1 MIMNH
6 ILINATHSEEVRVA
20 IVKNKKLT
28 SLNIE
33 TSLNQKNKGNIY
45 KGRISRVEQ
54 SLEAAFVDYGKDK
67 QGFLPFK
74 EVAETLKEN
83 AKASGD
89 KLTIS
94 DVLKEGQEII
104 VQVEKEER
112 GNKGAALSTYTN
124 LAGAYMILTP
134 NNAKSNGISRQIT
147 STDRQS
153 LKEIIG
159 KIVMPENSGLII
171 RTAGS
176 GKNLEELQWE
186 VDYLSELWKSIN
198 AAAENRKAP
207 FLIYQESDIVIR
219 TLRDYLREDTDS
231 VIIDDLATFQ
241 NAKEFVSFV
250 LPHYIDRIKHFD
262 SSGHSLFN
270 HMDVE
275 SQVKSVFEREVSLR
289 TGATIVFDPTEAL
302 TAIDINSARATKG
315 ADIEETAYNTNLEAA
330 KEIAAQL
337 QLRDIGGLVVIDFI
351 DMTSEEHRKAI
362 EKAME
367 KATSSDRARIQIGTI
382 SRFGLLEMSR
392 QRLMSSVA
400 ESVERTCPACDGRG
414 TVPTVP
420 NLALSILRQLEDG
433 CNTSNQ
439 TQKITIQSSVDVI
452 TYLLNEKR
460 NNIGQ
465 LEVKHEVKITLLPNP
480 YMQFPNF
487 SISKQAGSKKSHHKS
502 YQGISKPQYN
512 LAENGLEDNAEIAAI
527 NSNHPT
533 TRKPNQKK
541 VKPSFSF
548 MGMIKS
554 TLGLGDKEQDKKS
567 NKKQPNKNQ
576 NRNRNKN
583 QNRNRNRNQ
592 NQNKAQNNKPQNKQQ
607 GKQSNRAQS
616 NKPQNKQQN
625 NKPQQKEK
633 ENPKNVVPKDKEIK
647 AQVQPKEQAP
657 KATAE
662 NKKPQQQQKPK
673 ENLQEKPKNVT
684 PKEKEVKPQA
694 QPKEQVPKV
703 TQENKKPQQQQEP
716 KENPQEKPKSVTP
729 KDKETKP
736 QAQPKEQ
743 APKATAENEKPAK
756 ALPKNKKPVEVKS
769 EEKPKVQT
777 GNTAKPETSPNDGNK
792 SQDGDV

>member
-1 MIMNH
+1 MNH
-6 ILINATHSEEVRVA
+6 ILINATHSEEIRVA

-54 SLEAAFVDYGKDK
+54 SLEAAFVDYGKEK

-83 AKASGD
+83 AEASGD

-134 NNAKSNGISRQIT
+134 NNSKSNGISRQIT

-159 KIVMPENSGLII
+159 KIVMPKDSGLII
-171 RTAGS
+171 RTAGA

-186 VDYLSELWKSIN
+186 VDYLSELWNSIN
-198 AAAENRKAP
+198 TAAENRKAP
-207 FLIYQESDIVIR
+207 FLIYQESDIMIR

-241 NAKEFVSFV
+241 SAKEFVSFV
-250 LPHYIDRIKHFD
+250 LPHYIDRIKQFD
-262 SSGHSLFN
+262 ASGQSLFS

-315 ADIEETAYNTNLEAA
+315 ADIEETAYSTNLEAA
-330 KEIAAQL
+330 KEIAVQL

-351 DMTSEEHRKAI
+351 DMISEEHRKAI

-400 ESVERTCPACDGRG
+400 ESVEKTCPSCDGRG

-420 NLALSILRQLEDG
+420 NLALSILRQLGDG

-460 NNIGQ
+460 NDIGQ
-465 LEVKHEVKITLLPNP
+465 LEDKYQVKITLLPNP

-487 SISKQAGSKKSHHKS
+487 SINKQTKSKKSSHKS

-512 LAENGLEDNAEIAAI
+512 LAENGLENNTEVAAI

-541 VKPSFSF
+541 VEVKPSFSLV
-548 MGMIKS
+548 GMIKS
-554 TLGLGDKEQDKKS
+554 IFGLGEKGKKKKS
-567 NKKQPNKNQ
+567 GKKQPNKNQ
-576 NRNRNKN
+576 NRNRNRN

-592 NQNKAQNNKPQNKQQ
+592 NKVQNKQQQNKPKNNKTQNNKVPNKTPSKPQNK
-607 GKQSNRAQS
+607 
-616 NKPQNKQQN
+616 P
-625 NKPQQKEK
+625 
-633 ENPKNVVPKDKEIK
+633 
-647 AQVQPKEQAP
+647 
-657 KATAE
+657 
-662 NKKPQQQQKPK
+662 QKPK
-673 ENLQEKPKNVT
+673 EI
-684 PKEKEVKPQA
+684 
-694 QPKEQVPKV
+694 
-703 TQENKKPQQQQEP
+703 
-716 KENPQEKPKSVTP
+716 PQEKSKNVAP
-729 KDKETKP
+729 KDTNLKSQTQATPTKI
-736 QAQPKEQ
+736 
-743 APKATAENEKPAK
+743 N
-756 ALPKNKKPVEVKS
+756 PVKTTS

-777 GNTAKPETSPNDGNK
+777 GNTSKPESKPNNGNK
-792 SQDGDV
+792 SQDSDV